1 MKKLFV
7 FASALLA
14 LGGLSSC
21 DLPTPSEQP
30 ESFSFDQP
38 SLTLEVGQTS
48 NFSYTIL
55 PESASNQNVT
65 LTLSSTGKDIVA
77 LNKLNKTLTG
87 LSVGQTTLRGS
98 VANTSLSDSL
108 AIHVVEEIIEVTSIN
123 DVRTSYELTIGDTLS
138 LFPTVLPD
146 DASEKTLLYSS
157 SDPSV
162 ATVSETGVISAV
174 GVGTSNIR
182 LDTIDGSE
190 VYFITTITVKGVSNP
205 ITNISL
211 SPSEVSGILPGETVK
226 FNATI
231 TPTNASVRSLD
242 WLVSNE
248 NYGEINEDG
257 LFTAKASGNV
267 IVTARAKDGSGVEA
281 KANVYISDPKDIKVS
296 EIKLS
301 PATLHIGVGDTL
313 APNVTILPEKAYN
326 KTLSWSIGDTSIVS
340 VDTNGNVT
348 GSKEGV
354 TTLTARSTDG
364 SNVSSSISVSVE
376 AISSHKSHLELD
388 NFYRDPHYAP
398 SHGNQKLLMVP
409 IKLSGSSGTAEWTE
423 ARLNQVEEAIY
434 AENPETGMSLVSYYY
449 NASYGKLN
457 ITGEVSPVYETRF
470 TRSNLDSSMNNLITM
485 YNEATTWLGQNGIN
499 LDDYDSNDD
508 GYIDSIHFIVNAIN
522 VDGNS
527 NMWPH
532 MFQTGNNPGTTTN
545 PLTNTYSL
553 SNLDHLGD
561 AITTIHEQGHIFGLE
576 DYYDYTYSGRDY
588 VGSADM
594 QSNNVMDWNAF
605 SKLSVGW
612 VDPYVFD
619 TSLDSQTFTLYPQ
632 STSGDILLIPTESW
646 NGSMYDEYILIELFA
661 PVGNN
666 AYFWNDWHY
675 SLGDGGVR
683 LYHVDARLGRLVED
697 SSSSSWWGSYDVEL
711 IDDPNNS
718 PNLAGTGEFLNTNSY
733 IDSDYA
739 QTLYSYAS
747 STMSEYEPYHLL
759 HLIQAGGEDTYS
771 TGSSYYGSGRAYLNE
786 DDLFQTGDV
795 FTLSSYSDFFENV
808 TTFNNG
814 EAFPYR
820 IEFNKVTKDSASVTV
835 TRI

>member
-1 MKKLFV
+1 MKKIIV
-7 FASALLA
+7 FASTLLA

-21 DLPTPSEQP
+21 AEPRPSETP
-30 ESFSFDQP
+30 TSFNFDQP
-38 SLTLEVGQTS
+38 SITLEVGQTS

-55 PESASNQNVT
+55 PESASNTKVT
-65 LTLSSTGKDIVA
+65 LTLSSTGKDVVSLNTVNKSLTA
-77 LNKLNKTLTG
+77 LG
-87 LSVGQTTLRGS
+87 IGSTTLRGS
-98 VANTSLSDSL
+98 IPNTDLSDSL
-108 AIHVVEEIIEVTSIN
+108 SIHVVEEIIEVTSIN
-123 DVRTSYELTIGDTLS
+123 NVRSSYDLTIGDSLS
-138 LFPTVLPD
+138 LNPTVLPD
-146 DASEKTLLYSS
+146 NASEKTILYSS
-157 SDPSV
+157 SNPSV
-162 ATVSETGVISAV
+162 ASVSETGVIKALS
-174 GVGTSNIR
+174 VGTCDVR
-182 LDTIDGSE
+182 LDTVDGSG
-190 VYFITTITVKGVSNP
+190 VFFITTINVESVANP

-211 SPSEVSGILPGETVK
+211 SPNEVSNIIPGETVK

-231 TPTNASVRSLD
+231 TPANASVRSLT

-248 NYGEINEDG
+248 NYGEIDESG
-257 LFTAKASGNV
+257 LFTAKAPGNV
-267 IVTARAKDGSGVEA
+267 IVTARSQDGSGVEA
-281 KANVYISDPKDIKVS
+281 KASVFINDPKDIKVS

-301 PATLHIGVGDTL
+301 PDTLHIGVGDTL

-326 KTLSWSIGDTSIVS
+326 KTLSWSIGDTSIAS

-348 GSKEGV
+348 GLKEGV

-364 SNVSSSISVSVE
+364 SNISSSISVSVE
-376 AISSHKSHLELD
+376 AISIRKTHLELD
-388 NFYRDPHYAP
+388 NFYRDPYYAP

-457 ITGEVSPVYETRF
+457 ITGEVAPVYESRF
-470 TRSNLDSSMNNLITM
+470 TRNNLDSNWNNLITM

-508 GYIDSIHFIVNAIN
+508 GFIDSIHFIVNAVN

-588 VGSADM
+588 IGSADM

-683 LYHVDARLGRLVED
+683 LYHVDARLGRLVG
-697 SSSSSWWGSYDVEL
+697 SSSGWGYDMEL
-711 IDDPNNS
+711 IPDPNNS
-718 PNLAGTGEFLNTNSY
+718 PELAGTGEFLNTNSY
-733 IDSDYA
+733 NDSDYA

-747 STMSEYEPYHLL
+747 SAMREYEPYHLL

-771 TGSSYYGSGRAYLNE
+771 TGSNYYDSGRPYLIE
-786 DDLFQTGDV
+786 DDLFQAGDV

-814 EAFPYR
+814 DSFPYR
-820 IEFNKVTKDSASVTV
+820 IEFNKVSKDSASITV